1 VKSRLRSKQTLSV
14 CTTILA
20 LSGEA
25 WAREKVTAG
34 NVQLTIGWGEEP
46 AFAGSRNSIS
56 VEVSDA
62 SGAPLADP
70 GARLSVEVTFGERR
84 VALPLLP
91 DGSPGHFRAWILPT
105 RAGAYAF
112 HIAGSF
118 RSESIDI
125 TSACSEKTFP
135 CVIDPVDIHFP
146 EKDSTPAQL
155 ADWTARAQP
164 RIDQALDDAS
174 EARRFSFAALALSLA
189 ALGVAVSRRARK
201 SRK

>member
-1 VKSRLRSKQTLSV
+1 LVFASAERAS
-14 CTTILA
+14 
-20 LSGEA
+20 
-25 WAREKVTAG
+25 AREKLTVGT
-34 NVQLTIGWGEEP
+34 VQLTIGWGEEP

-56 VEVSDA
+56 LEVSDL

-70 GARLSVEVTFGERR
+70 GARLSVDVTFGERR
-84 VALPLLP
+84 VSLPLLSA
-91 DGSPGHFRAWILPT
+91 GQPGHFRAWIVPT
-105 RAGAYAF
+105 RAGSYAF

-118 RSESIDI
+118 KSESIDI
-125 TSACSEKTFP
+125 TAVCSEKTFP
-135 CVIDPVDIHFP
+135 CVTDPVDIHFP

-174 EARRFSFAALALSLA
+174 EARRLSFASLALAIV
-189 ALGVAVSRRARK
+189 ALGVGISRRARR